1 MASNF
6 GTFRR
11 RAHAQMS
18 KPQTPNSTRTR
29 TAAAS
34 SSSPAF
40 TQTPRYRPNWIAA
53 AACFVAGLWLLVALF
68 DYAPTQSGF
77 ATTDPIGA
85 NLAGRWGANTTWVL
99 LYTLGASTWLVPL
112 FLLWLLYVSLRNA
125 RHLAATRLT
134 AMALCLLSLSG
145 LAAML
150 QSIPPSDYFPQGPG
164 GWVGALLYTR
174 ALHGTLGPFG
184 AALLLGTLYLG
195 GLLFIFT
202 KDVGAEIN
210 RYLAAFQTWRETAA
224 LRRAERA
231 EARRLLKEARAEEK
245 AAAAEAK
252 AELKAQIAALKKGSA
267 KPKTATSTATDSDEN
282 ADADAEQKA
291 KIADQVSAAVAAA
304 TKATTATATKANE
317 GPPALARG
325 KKSALEA
332 SAGADS
338 AANLDLKIVQAE
350 EVKKVPVSIPQS
362 DDADYRFPDIALL
375 SEQVTDTP
383 GNSREEHQQNAE
395 NLLRILGDFGVSVR
409 LGEIHVGPVI
419 TRYEVEPG
427 TGVRVEKIAGLD
439 KNIAL
444 GMRAQSVRILAP
456 IPGKAA
462 VGVEVPNKHATPVGI
477 REIIESEDWA
487 RVKAELPIALGKDVS
502 GKPLISDL
510 TKMPHL
516 LIAGATGSGKS
527 VCINA
532 IVASILYSKS
542 PRDVR
547 LLMVDPKVVEL
558 KIFNTLPHMLIPVV
572 TEPKKVPA
580 ALKWLLGEMEQRYQ
594 LFAKCN
600 VRNILGFNNRKKDA
614 PLDPVEAAARAQM
627 EALENANGADKAT
640 ETRPNEAAQNEGLE
654 ESLPDKLP
662 YIVAIVD
669 ELADLMM
676 VAPAEIETSIAR
688 LAQLARAA
696 GIHLIIATQR
706 PSVNVITGVIK
717 ANLPSRIAFQV
728 ASQVDSRT
736 ILDTKGAD
744 NLIGRGD
751 MLFSPPGSSRLV
763 RAQGA
768 FVSDDEVIAIVD
780 ALKVNG
786 PPRYATSVQQQIDR
800 AASDSDDDG
809 ESDYGDLGEDS
820 ELFAQALDVL
830 RSTKRASTSMIQRR
844 LRIGYNRAARI
855 MDLMEDKGI
864 IGPENGSSP
873 RDILVDLDS
882 YEGS

>member
-1 MASNF
+1 
-6 GTFRR
+6 
-11 RAHAQMS
+11 MS
-18 KPQTPNSTRTR
+18 KPPIPNSTRAR
-29 TAAAS
+29 SAAAS
-34 SSSPAF
+34 SASPAF

-53 AACFVAGLWLLVALF
+53 ATCFVAGLWLLVALL
-68 DYAPTQSGF
+68 DYAPAQSSC

-112 FLLWLLYVSLRNA
+112 FLLWMLYVSLRNA

-134 AMALCLLSLSG
+134 AIALCLLSLSG

-150 QSIPPSDYFPQGPG
+150 QSISPSDYFPEGPG

-210 RYLAAFQTWRETAA
+210 RYLAAFQIWRETAA

-231 EARRLLKEARAEEK
+231 EARRLLKEDRAKEK

-252 AELKAQIAALKKGSA
+252 AELKAQIAALKKGST
-267 KPKTATSTATDSDEN
+267 KPKAAASSAIDSDE
-282 ADADAEQKA
+282 ADSEQKA
-291 KIADQVSAAVAAA
+291 RIADQVSAAVAAA
-304 TKATTATATKANE
+304 TKTSSAPETKGNDA
-317 GPPALARG
+317 PPALARG
-325 KKSALEA
+325 KKSALENGAAA
-332 SAGADS
+332 SS
-338 AANLDLKIVQAE
+338 ATNLDLKIVQAE
-350 EVKKVPVSIPQS
+350 EIKKVPVSIPQS

-395 NLLRILGDFGVSVR
+395 NLLRILGDFGVTVR

-627 EALENANGADKAT
+627 EAIQNGNGAD
-640 ETRPNEAAQNEGLE
+640 EAAEISVPREPSAEEQNRE
-654 ESLPDKLP
+654 ELPEKLP

-800 AASDSDDDG
+800 AASDGDDDG

-882 YEGS
+882 YEG